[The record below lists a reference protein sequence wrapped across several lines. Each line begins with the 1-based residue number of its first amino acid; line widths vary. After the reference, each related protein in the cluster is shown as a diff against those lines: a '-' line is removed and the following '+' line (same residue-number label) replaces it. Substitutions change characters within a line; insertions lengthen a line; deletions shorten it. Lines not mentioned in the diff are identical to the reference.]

1 MTTHETQQLIVMS
14 KKELAPA
21 QTQTQ
26 LQSDKT
32 EEKLSEDMKALIRA
46 LAVHS
51 IWTQVGLLDKK

>member
-1 MTTHETQQLIVMS
+1 MTAHETQQLITMG

-21 QTQTQ
+21 QTQ

-32 EEKLSEDMKALIRA
+32 EAKLSEDMKALVRA

-51 IWTQVGLLDKK
+51 IWAQVGLLDKK